1 MNVEQVS
8 DQKTVKVTIRLVVA
22 SNICSHSS
30 YTYGPAVTPTATQHS
45 FHIRTGIAQEHRDT
59 STGMGWGNNRAI
71 GGDPLR
77 LLSRRRRSKHNTLY
91 RHLEWSYGTT
101 WLFVPPHP
109 SSNLQTMMY
118 EIYLEALSTQ
128 ALHNLVSVQHTTSFF
143 LFVSDTGRHSRVSTR
158 PAERKEHL
166 CSCWCETNGPGRT
179 FRALP
184 CVPQVLHA
192 DELVISVEAVV
203 LGLGVVVVQ
212 VFPQELKQEN
222 DV

>member
-8 DQKTVKVTIRLVVA
+8 YQKTVKVTITLVVA
-22 SNICSHSS
+22 SNICSQTRPRPLNIHSTFVLGS
-30 YTYGPAVTPTATQHS
+30 PKNTETPVP
-45 FHIRTGIAQEHRDT
+45 
-59 STGMGWGNNRAI
+59 GWGGETTGPSGATRSASWAAVAGPNTTHFI
-71 GGDPLR
+71 GTSSEVTAQLGSLF
-77 LLSRRRRSKHNTLY
+77 LLTLPVIY
-91 RHLEWSYGTT
+91 RPWCMRFIWKPCPHKLCTT
-101 WLFVPPHP
+101 LSA
-109 SSNLQTMMY
+109 SSIPQ
-118 EIYLEALSTQ
+118 
-128 ALHNLVSVQHTTSFF
+128 VFF